1 MSHEARGLQTSG
13 VLLYN
18 DPNDMRGGVR
28 LRWTQEEDRI
38 VRECV
43 KQAVADG
50 AAVSVGVRE
59 AVRRIDRPYTNIQTR
74 WYQWL
79 RHETPPRQRTKT
91 NPRCWTDEEEKV
103 LRKAIISARREGIA
117 EKAVV
122 KDVAEQIGRTPNAVA
137 QHLTI
142 MRANMR
148 YGTDANWRSNSR

>member
-1 MSHEARGLQTSG
+1 M
-13 VLLYN
+13 
-18 DPNDMRGGVR
+18 
-28 LRWTQEEDRI
+28 RWTQEEDR
-38 VRECV
+38 VVLECV

-50 AAVSVGVRE
+50 ATVSVGVRE
-59 AVRRIDRPYTNIQTR
+59 AARRIDRPYTNVLTR

-79 RHETPPRQRTKT
+79 RHETPPRQRTRT
-91 NPRCWTDEEEKV
+91 NTRYWTDEEEKV
-103 LRKAIISARREGIA
+103 LRKAIISAHREGIA

-148 YGTDANWRSNSR
+148 YGD

>member
-1 MSHEARGLQTSG
+1 MSHETRGLQTSG

-28 LRWTQEEDRI
+28 LRWTQEEDQV

-59 AVRRIDRPYTNIQTR
+59 AARRIDRRYNNVQAR

-79 RHETPPRQRTKT
+79 RHEKPRQQRTKT
-91 NPRCWTDEEEKV
+91 NPFYWTDEEEKV
-103 LRKAIISARREGIA
+103 LREAIISARREGLTQIA
-117 EKAVV
+117 AIKNA
-122 KDVAEQIGRTPNAVA
+122 AQQIGRTPNAVA

-142 MRANMR
+142 MRADMR
-148 YGTDANWRSNSR
+148 YGN

>member
-1 MSHEARGLQTSG
+1 M
-13 VLLYN
+13 
-18 DPNDMRGGVR
+18 
-28 LRWTQEEDRI
+28 RWTQEEDW
-38 VRECV
+38 VVLECV
-43 KQAVADG
+43 KQAVANG
-50 AAVSVGVRE
+50 EAVSAGVRE
-59 AVRRIDRPYTNIQTR
+59 AAQRIERPYTNVLTR

-79 RHETPPRQRTKT
+79 RHETPPRQQTKT
-91 NPRCWTDEEEKV
+91 NPRRWTDEEEGV

-148 YGTDANWRSNSR
+148 YGN